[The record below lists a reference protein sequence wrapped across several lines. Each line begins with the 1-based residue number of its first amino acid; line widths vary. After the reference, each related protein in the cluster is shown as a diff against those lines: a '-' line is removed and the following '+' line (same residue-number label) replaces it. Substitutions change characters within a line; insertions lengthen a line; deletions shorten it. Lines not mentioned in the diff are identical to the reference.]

1 MRRFAFALASLL
13 LAAALAFLSIDRWG
27 GAFVRAALAN
37 LAVVA
42 WSSFVLPLRGLPR
55 FQRYYEL
62 RRWERSGRLY
72 RALGVPIFRAIVRRG
87 PLSIFNRALPK
98 AWHSHDVERIERE
111 VRAAEAAHGVA
122 FGIILALAVVALV
135 RGEVARAAWLAV
147 LDLPLNLYPAL
158 LQRYHRLRL
167 DEHLRRGEFVRPGES
182 GPVDTPPKG

>member
-13 LAAALAFLSIDRWG
+13 LAAALVFLSIGPWG

-55 FQRYYEL
+55 FQQYYEL
-62 RRWERSGRLY
+62 RPWERSGRLY
-72 RALGVPIFRAIVRRG
+72 RVLGVPLFRAIVRRG

-98 AWHSHDVERIERE
+98 AWHSRDLERIERE

-122 FGIILALAVVALV
+122 FGIILALALVALI
-135 RGEVARAAWLAV
+135 RGEVARAAWLAA

-167 DEHLRRGEFVRPGES
+167 ADLTRS
-182 GPVDTPPKG
+182 GYFAG